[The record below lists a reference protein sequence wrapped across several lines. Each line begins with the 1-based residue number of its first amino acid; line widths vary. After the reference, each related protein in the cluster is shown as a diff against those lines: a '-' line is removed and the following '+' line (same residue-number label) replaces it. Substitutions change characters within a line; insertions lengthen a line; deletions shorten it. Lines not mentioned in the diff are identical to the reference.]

1 MRVFRRLLGFLRP
14 YRRGVIVSFVLA
26 ALAMGTGILIPA
38 LVGRTVDDIDNGGGS
53 LWPLAGAI
61 VAAGLLRLIFSV
73 VRRLVAGRVSLGV
86 EFDLRNLLYRH
97 LQSLEFGF
105 FDSQQTGQL
114 MSRATVDLQSVRFFL
129 GYGLIFMAQASLTIV
144 IAATV
149 MIAVNPLLALVA
161 LAPTPWV
168 IWVATRY
175 GRLNRPASQEVQQ
188 RIAELTAAAEEN
200 VSGVRVVKGFAQEHR
215 QLRRFHHT
223 VHRVF
228 DQSMVSTRLRAFY
241 NPYIGFLPQLGL
253 AAIVIVGGRQAI
265 SGTISLGDFVAF
277 FGYVVMLTGPM
288 RMLGMSL
295 GMAQRAVASGNRIF
309 EVLDRAPRLTSPPG
323 SPPLPDIDA
332 VRAHAAE
339 PRACGLGSVELHG
352 VTFAYEG
359 AEPVLRD
366 IDLAVE
372 AGRTVAI
379 VGATGAGKTTLVNL
393 IPRLYDPTA
402 GRVLID
408 GADLREVDLPSLRRE
423 VALVS
428 DDAFL
433 FSASLRENIA
443 YARPDASD
451 EAVADAARRAGL
463 AEVVAELPDGYDTL
477 VGERGLTLSGG
488 QRQRVAIA
496 RALLAQP
503 RILILDD
510 ATSSVDATTER
521 GIKEALRE
529 VMEGRTTFVIAHRLS
544 TLALADE
551 IVVLEGG
558 RIAARGAHDE
568 LLEASPLYREIA
580 ERGLP
585 DQVFLTRE
593 DEEREVAGL

>member
-14 YRRGVIVSFVLA
+14 YRSGVIASFVLA
-26 ALAMGTGILIPA
+26 ALAMGAGILIPA
-38 LVGRTVDDIDNGGGS
+38 LVGRTIDDVEGGGDS
-53 LWPLAGAI
+53 LWLLAGAI
-61 VAAGLLRLIFSV
+61 AAAGLLRLAFSV

-86 EFDLRNLLYRH
+86 EFDLRNLLYHH
-97 LQSLEFGF
+97 LQSLELGF
-105 FDSQQTGQL
+105 FDGQQTGQL
-114 MSRATVDLQSVRFFL
+114 MSRATVDLQAVRFFL
-129 GYGLIFMAQASLTIV
+129 GYGLIFMAQAALTIV

-161 LAPTPWV
+161 LAPTPLV
-168 IWVATRY
+168 IWVAMRY

-188 RIAELTAAAEEN
+188 RIAELTAAAEES

-215 QLRRFHHT
+215 QLRRFHHS
-223 VHRVF
+223 VRRVF

-241 NPYIGFLPQLGL
+241 NPFIGYLPQIGL
-253 AAIVIVGGRQAI
+253 AALVIVGGRQAI
-265 SGTISLGDFVAF
+265 DGTISLGDFVAF
-277 FGYVVMLTGPM
+277 YGYVLMLTGPM
-288 RMLGMSL
+288 RMLGIAL

-309 EVLDRAPRLTSPPG
+309 EILDREPLLTSPPDA
-323 SPPLPDIDA
+323 PPLPAPGGIH
-332 VRAHAAE
+332 AHSTE
-339 PRACGLGSVELHG
+339 PGASGLGHVELRG
-352 VTFAYEG
+352 VSFAYEG

-366 IDLAVE
+366 IDLDVP

-402 GRVLID
+402 GAVLVD

-423 VALVS
+423 IALVS

-433 FSASLRENIA
+433 FSAPLRENVA
-443 YARPDASD
+443 YARPDATDD
-451 EAVADAARRAGL
+451 EVADAARRAGL

-510 ATSSVDATTER
+510 ATSSVDATTEAK
-521 GIKEALRE
+521 IKAALSE
-529 VMEGRTTFVIAHRLS
+529 VMDGRTTFVIAHRLS

-558 RIAARGAHDE
+558 RIAAQGSHAD
-568 LLEASPLYREIA
+568 LIDASDLYREIA

-585 DQVFLTRE
+585 DQVFLTRP
-593 DEEREVAGL
+593 DEEREVAGI